1 MSPRRTSATRKDQ
14 IVKAALT
21 IIGQKGVHSLTTAGI
36 ARVAGMSEAN
46 LYRHFQDKDEILLSV
61 GSHIGTVIMGTAA
74 AIAGGKGT
82 PVEKLERIYASH
94 ITAISEAP
102 GIPRYVFSEVHICN
116 PRLSKAM
123 ADRMRNYMEI
133 LAGIVSDGI
142 VAGSL
147 RENLS
152 PRETA
157 VTLLGMI
164 QFTAL
169 RHSLDHGSFDLRE
182 DAVKLWNNFR
192 AVISRDA
199 WVPSGKS
206 QNRRRQTRLPARER
220 T

>member
-1 MSPRRTSATRKDQ
+1 MSPRRTSAIRKDQ

-46 LYRHFQDKDEILLSV
+46 LYRHFQDKDEILLSI
-61 GSHIGTVIMGTAA
+61 GDNIGTVIMGTAA
-74 AIAGGKGT
+74 TIANGEGA
-82 PVEKLERIYASH
+82 PVEKLEAIYSSH

-102 GIPRYVFSEVHICN
+102 GIPRYVFSEVHLGN
-116 PRLSKAM
+116 PRLSRAM
-123 ADRMRNYMEI
+123 ADRMRNYMGI

-142 VAGSL
+142 ASGSL
-147 RENLS
+147 RGNLS

-169 RHSLDHGSFDLRE
+169 RHSLEHGSFDLRE
-182 DAVKLWNNFR
+182 EAGKLWTNFR
-192 AVISRDA
+192 AVISRDIG
-199 WVPSGKS
+199 VTPGKS
-206 QNRRRQTRLPARER
+206 RKRQRRSSLHARRQT
-220 T
+220 

>member
-21 IIGQKGVHSLTTAGI
+21 IIGRKGVHSLTTAGI
-36 ARVAGMSEAN
+36 AKVAGMSEAN
-46 LYRHFQDKDEILLSV
+46 LYRHFQDKDEILLSI
-61 GSHIGTVIMGTAA
+61 GDKIGTVIMGTAA
-74 AIAGGKGT
+74 AIADREGT
-82 PVEKLERIYASH
+82 PLEKLEAIYASH

-102 GIPRYVFSEVHICN
+102 GIPRYVFSDVHLGN

-123 ADRMRNYMEI
+123 ADRMRNYMGI
-133 LAGIVSDGI
+133 LAGIVYDGI
-142 VAGSL
+142 AAGSL

-182 DAVKLWNNFR
+182 EAGKLWTNFR
-192 AVISRDA
+192 AVISRDIGGTP
-199 WVPSGKS
+199 VKS
-206 QNRRRQTRLPARER
+206 RRRQGRTPLPTRRR

>member
-1 MSPRRTSATRKDQ
+1 MSPRRTSAIRKDQ

-21 IIGQKGVHSLTTAGI
+21 IIGQKGVHCLTTVGI

-46 LYRHFQDKDEILLSV
+46 LYRHFQSKDEILLSI
-61 GSHIGTVIMGTAA
+61 GNNIGTVIMGTAA
-74 AIAGGKGT
+74 AVSDGKST
-82 PVEKLERIYASH
+82 PVEKLEAIYASH

-102 GIPRYVFSEVHICN
+102 GIPRYVFSDVHLGN

-142 VAGSL
+142 ATGSL
-147 RENLS
+147 RKNLS

-169 RHSLDHGSFDLRE
+169 RHSLEHGSFDLRE
-182 DAVKLWNNFR
+182 EAGKLWTNFR
-192 AVISRDA
+192 AVISRDIG
-199 WVPSGKS
+199 VTRGKT
-206 QNRRRQTRLPARER
+206 RKRQKRTPLPARRR

>member
-1 MSPRRTSATRKDQ
+1 MSPRHTSATRKDQ
-14 IVKAALT
+14 IVQAALA

-36 ARVAGMSEAN
+36 AREAGMSEAN
-46 LYRHFQDKDEILLSV
+46 LYRHFQDKDEILLSI
-61 GSHIGTVIMGTAA
+61 GNHIGTAIMGSAA
-74 AIAGGKGT
+74 AIGDGNGT
-82 PVEKLERIYASH
+82 PVGKLEAIYASH
-94 ITAISEAP
+94 ITAISETP
-102 GIPRYVFSEVHICN
+102 GIPRYVFSEVHLGN

-123 ADRMRNYMEI
+123 ADRMKSYMGI

-142 VAGSL
+142 AAGFL

-182 DAVKLWNNFR
+182 EAGKLWTNFR
-192 AVISRDA
+192 AVISRETG
-199 WVPSGKS
+199 VTPGKPRKR
-206 QNRRRQTRLPARER
+206 QRRTPRPARSR

>member
-74 AIAGGKGT
+74 AIGNGKGT

-94 ITAISEAP
+94 ITAISEVP
-102 GIPRYVFSEVHICN
+102 GIPRYVFSEVHLGN

-123 ADRMRNYMEI
+123 ADRMRNYMGI

-142 VAGSL
+142 AAGSL
-147 RENLS
+147 REHLS

-182 DAVKLWNNFR
+182 EADKLWNNFR
-192 AVISRDA
+192 AVISRDTG
-199 WVPSGKS
+199 VTPGKS
-206 QNRRRQTRLPARER
+206 RNRRRKTPLPAREPI
-220 T
+220 

>member
-46 LYRHFQDKDEILLSV
+46 LYRHFQGKDEILLSV
-61 GSHIGTVIMGTAA
+61 GSHIGAVIMGTAA
-74 AIAGGKGT
+74 AIADGKGT

-102 GIPRYVFSEVHICN
+102 GIPRYVFSEVHIGN

-123 ADRMRNYMEI
+123 ADRMRFYMEI

-142 VAGSL
+142 AAGGL
-147 RENLS
+147 GENLS

-169 RHSLDHGSFDLRE
+169 RHSLDHGAFDLRE
-182 DAVKLWNNFR
+182 EAGKLWSNFR
-192 AVISRDA
+192 AVISRGSG
-199 WVPSGKS
+199 VPLGKS
-206 QNRRRQTRLPARER
+206 RNRRRRTSLPAREPK
-220 T
+220 